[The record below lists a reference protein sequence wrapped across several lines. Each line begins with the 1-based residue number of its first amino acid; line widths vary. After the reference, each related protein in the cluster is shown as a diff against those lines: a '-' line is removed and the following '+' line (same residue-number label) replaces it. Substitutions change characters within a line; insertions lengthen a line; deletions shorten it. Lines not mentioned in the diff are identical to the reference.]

1 MFGTP
6 IALIVATSFHNFVPR
21 DGVIGVQWGYFTITG
36 AKKIARYTEDFV
48 ISRFHCT
55 WTILVCPSS
64 AVHFIQSTNLTRT
77 FCFSNDCSEVRGG
90 GVGLRSTLQERKKKK
105 KGKFQSRK
113 ITNCKRE
120 RRKKRK
126 IPKPENY
133 ERKNFNVLPVS
144 KDLNTRTNSM
154 TKDQ

>member
-1 MFGTP
+1 M
-6 IALIVATSFHNFVPR
+6 IALR
-21 DGVIGVQWGYFTITG
+21 LGGG
-36 AKKIARYTEDFV
+36 
-48 ISRFHCT
+48 
-55 WTILVCPSS
+55 
-64 AVHFIQSTNLTRT
+64 
-77 FCFSNDCSEVRGG
+77 GG
-90 GVGLRSTLQERKKKK
+90 GVGLRSALQERKKKK